1 MKWGLHSAHMGLKGF
16 FNLNLHRNTY
26 IKMQYVLNNTE
37 CEYLDI
43 ITVDSVVA

>member
-1 MKWGLHSAHMGLKGF
+1 MKWGSHPAHMGLKGF
-16 FNLNLHRNTY
+16 FHLNLQRNTY

-37 CEYLDI
+37 FEYLDI